1 MGRHSLN
8 IPRSTTFPL
17 LLSATIG
24 AILLSCLIWG
34 SYGINVEASGRV
46 IFNPNASSLVSPMD
60 GMAESLGTIDGQ
72 QVNVGQRIM
81 VVSHEIKT
89 KSGLMSRK
97 ERAVL
102 TEKKQLFTEKLALLG
117 REKESALVKIPQSTS
132 PKHRL
137 ISSLS

>member
-1 MGRHSLN
+1 
-8 IPRSTTFPL
+8 
-17 LLSATIG
+17 
-24 AILLSCLIWG
+24 
-34 SYGINVEASGRV
+34 
-46 IFNPNASSLVSPMD
+46 
-60 GMAESLGTIDGQ
+60 MAESLGTIDGQ